1 MQYMKKWS
9 VALFFVLFIFSASTA
24 VAQVVDLAE
33 ELLQAQQNG
42 QPIPV
47 LSIQHPEMDVSMAY
61 QIQKSFV
68 EKVLANDQIVGFK
81 AGLTSEG
88 GQKKFGVDAPLAGV
102 LFASGELA
110 DNATIDPAEFN
121 AVMLETEVG
130 FVIGKAITQPIKD
143 AAELQAHVQAVMPVI
158 EVPDLGFADM
168 KQLKGIDIIA
178 ANVSAKQFIVGEEKA
193 VEGTDLNAVE
203 VTLTL
208 DGQEVNVGKGADAL
222 GDQWQAALWLVNT
235 TIEHGWTLEPGQII
249 ISGALGNMIPGKP
262 GKYVADFGDFGQLN
276 FAIK

>member
-1 MQYMKKWS
+1 MQYMKRWS
-9 VALFFVLFIFSASTA
+9 AALLVLFIFTASSV

-33 ELLQAQQNG
+33 ELLQAQQAG

-47 LSIQHPEMDVSMAY
+47 LSIQYPEMDVSMAY
-61 QIQKSFV
+61 QVQKTLV
-68 EKVLANDQIVGFK
+68 EKMLTNDQIAGFK

-102 LFASGELA
+102 LFESGELA
-110 DNATIDPAEFN
+110 GGAEIDPAAFN
-121 AVMLETEVG
+121 MLMLETEIG
-130 FVIGKAITQPIKD
+130 FVIGEAITQPLSD
-143 AAELQAHVQAVMPVI
+143 TAELQTHIQAVMPVI
-158 EVPDLGFADM
+158 EVPDLGFTDM
-168 KQLKGIDIIA
+168 QRLKGVDIIA
-178 ANVSAKQFIVGEEKA
+178 ANVSAKQFIVGEEKP
-193 VEGTDLNAVE
+193 VEGADLNAVE

-208 DGQEVNVGKGADAL
+208 DGLEVNTGKGTDAL

-276 FAIK
+276 FTIK